1 MEWGRGGGWGHCQ
14 LLCLSVCAD
23 FPLDR
28 VPVVLSPLLYR
39 GQSDITEDRLVS
51 TNISQPSSTVRI
63 GGRGA
68 VRGGGQ

>member
-1 MEWGRGGGWGHCQ
+1 MGAGQEVGTPS
-14 LLCLSVCAD
+14 LAVSVCAD

-51 TNISQPSSTVRI
+51 TNISQLSSVVRVEWD
-63 GGRGA
+63 G
-68 VRGGGQ
+68 V